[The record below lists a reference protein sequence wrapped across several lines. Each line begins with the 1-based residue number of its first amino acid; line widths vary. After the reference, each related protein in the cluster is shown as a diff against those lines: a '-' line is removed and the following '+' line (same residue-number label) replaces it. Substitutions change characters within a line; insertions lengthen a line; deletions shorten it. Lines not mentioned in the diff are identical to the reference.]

1 MKGLFKSKPRTPPD
15 IVRQTRDLLVY
26 ADRSVSTPDLRES
39 KSQEKLAELSKS
51 LRESKL
57 ILYGN
62 SEAEPVAEACAQLTL
77 EFFKGETLRGLITS
91 LPYLSLEGRKDATQV
106 NSRLVASDY
115 LESNIDLMDVLVD
128 GFETHRS
135 GVTLY
140 GTMFRE
146 CIRHQIVA
154 KQRENS
160 SSEFVYSENSLL
172 VAVFLWSILYWKP
185 LLFLWSRYV
194 LDSQHVKKFFLL
206 RTASQFRHCC

>member
-154 KQRENS
+154 K
-160 SSEFVYSENSLL
+160 
-172 VAVFLWSILYWKP
+172 
-185 LLFLWSRYV
+185 YV

>member
-154 KQRENS
+154 KSFFYYVQLPNFDIAADAAATFKELLTRQKS
-160 SSEFVYSENSLL
+160 TVAEFLTK
-172 VAVFLWSILYWKP
+172 I
-185 LLFLWSRYV
+185 
-194 LDSQHVKKFFLL
+194 
-206 RTASQFRHCC
+206 